1 MKLNHPYTKYAYA
14 LLLSQKEDNDAFSKN
29 DLLKALNSEI
39 HNGINNFRMKP
50 SGSFLGKDIVDFTP
64 CDQQKGDTSNGV
76 FLASSILS
84 TDKAAGNIYKAAK
97 ALLEELPSNLDKNTA
112 ATMSIAPTTG
122 EYLTFNPNGTG
133 RGKPKIT
140 FIEAALCTITTTTPH
155 KPCLA
160 YKERSGGI
168 TKRTNTAI
176 IPDLENEEDLKNFIF
191 LFKEMKVRNTVALLK
206 GAIYKEKNKK
216 GEITKEKPSRPK
228 IYNGNF
234 PNAPSS
240 SALGAIG
247 LLGAIGEFS
256 KEAEMKKETEAV
268 LESLKEATMY
278 MISYG
283 DAKAFTY
290 NHYIIDLAKENKLK
304 TIVDSI
310 YYIELYQGKRREKP
324 DEYDK
329 LDLFSG
335 RFLQLF
341 NPPAFKDFLSF
352 RGEYPEPLLTLFFT
366 YFNKIEMIPIEIV
379 QSARALG
386 KWLNLV
392 AYFVAKEEVKQGS
405 SNYWD
410 EIRKVKAKVLVELE
424 SSAFSAKS
432 GDALIAQTVTRA
444 GRLSSMDAPESA
456 ALFMEKACE
465 NNMQILSLD
474 QAKNLLIAF
483 SRLQNKIQKKEE
495 PRSQKIE
502 DVEEVETEDSNIE
515 DLKNAQA

>member
-14 LLLSQKEDNDAFSKN
+14 LLLTQKENNDVFSKD
-29 DLLKALNSEI
+29 DLLKALNSQI
-39 HNGINNFRMKP
+39 QNGINNFRVKP
-50 SGSFLGKDIVDFTP
+50 SGAFIGKDIVDFTP

-76 FLASSILS
+76 FLSPSILS

-97 ALLEELPSNLDKNTA
+97 ALLEELPNNIDKNTA
-112 ATMSIAPTTG
+112 ATMSIAPITG
-122 EYLTFNPNGTG
+122 EYLTFNASGTG
-133 RGKPKIT
+133 RGKPKISY
-140 FIEAALCTITTTTPH
+140 IEAALCAITTMTPD

-160 YKERSGGI
+160 YRKRISGK
-168 TKRTNTAI
+168 TQRTNTAL
-176 IPDLENEEDLKNFIF
+176 IPDLDEEELKNFILVF
-191 LFKEMKVRNTVALLK
+191 NRMKISNTSALLK
-206 GAIYKEKNKK
+206 GSIY
-216 GEITKEKPSRPK
+216 KEKPSRPK

-256 KEAEMKKETEAV
+256 KEADMKKETEAV
-268 LESLKEATMY
+268 LESLKEATIY
-278 MISYG
+278 MISFG
-283 DAKAFTY
+283 DAKSFTY
-290 NHYIIDLAKENKLK
+290 NHYIVDLAKENKLK
-304 TIVDSI
+304 SIVDSI

-341 NPPAFKDFLSF
+341 NSPAFKDFMSF
-352 RGEYPEPLLTLFFT
+352 RGEYPEPLITLFFT

-392 AYFVAKEEVKQGS
+392 ACLVAKEEVKQGS
-405 SNYWD
+405 PNYWD
-410 EIRKVKAKVLVELE
+410 EIRKVKAKVLIELE
-424 SSAFSAKS
+424 SSAFSSKT

-444 GRLSSMDAPESA
+444 GRLSGMDAPESA
-456 ALFMEKACE
+456 ALFMEKATE
-465 NNMQILSLD
+465 NNPQIISLD

-495 PRSQKIE
+495 PKSLKIE
-502 DVEEVETEDSNIE
+502 DVDEVETEDLE
-515 DLKNAQA
+515 NAQV

>member
-14 LLLSQKEDNDAFSKN
+14 LLLSQKENNNSFNKDS
-29 DLLKALNSEI
+29 LLKVLNSQI
-39 HNGINNFRMKP
+39 QNGINNFRIKP
-50 SGSFLGKDIVDFTP
+50 SGAYIGKDIVDFTP

-76 FLASSILS
+76 FLAPSILS
-84 TDKAAGNIYKAAK
+84 SDKAAGNVYKAAK
-97 ALLEELPSNLDKNTA
+97 ALLEELPNNMDKNTT
-112 ATMSIAPTTG
+112 ATMSIAPITG
-122 EYLTFNPNGTG
+122 EYLTFNSTGTG
-133 RGKPKIT
+133 RGKPKISY
-140 FIEAALCTITTTTPH
+140 IEAALCTITTMTPD

-160 YKERSGGI
+160 YKKRAGGKTERI
-168 TKRTNTAI
+168 NTAI
-176 IPDLENEEDLKNFIF
+176 LPDLDVEDLKNFILVF
-191 LFKEMKVRNTVALLK
+191 NRMKNSKTSSLLK
-206 GAIYKEKNKK
+206 GNVYKEKNKK
-216 GEITKEKPSRPK
+216 GEVTKEKPSRPK

-240 SALGAIG
+240 SALGAIA

-256 KEAEMKKETEAV
+256 KEAEMKEETEGV

-283 DAKAFTY
+283 DARAFTY
-290 NHYIIDLAKENKLK
+290 NHYIVDLAKENKLK
-304 TIVDSI
+304 NIVDSI

-341 NPPAFKDFLSF
+341 NLPAFRDFMSF

-392 AYFVAKEEVKQGS
+392 AYLVAKEEVKQS
-405 SNYWD
+405 TPNYWD
-410 EIRKVKAKVLVELE
+410 EIRKVKAKVLIELE
-424 SSAFSAKS
+424 SSAFSAKT

-444 GRLSSMDAPESA
+444 GRLSDMDAPENA
-456 ALFMEKACE
+456 ALFMEKATE
-465 NNMQILSLD
+465 NNPVILNLD

-495 PRSQKIE
+495 PKSEKIE
-502 DVEEVETEDSNIE
+502 DVDEVETENSNIE
-515 DLKNAQA
+515 DLENAQV

>member
-1 MKLNHPYTKYAYA
+1 MKLNHPYTRYGYA
-14 LLLSQKEDNDAFSKN
+14 LLLAQKESNNPFDKES
-29 DLLKALNSEI
+29 LLKALNLQI
-39 HNGINNFRMKP
+39 QNGINNFRLKP
-50 SGSFLGKDIVDFTP
+50 TGVFKGKEIVDFTP
-64 CDQQKGDTSNGV
+64 CDQQKGDPSNGV
-76 FLASSILS
+76 FLSPNILS
-84 TDKAAGNIYKAAK
+84 SDQKAGNVYKAAK
-97 ALLEELPSNLDKNTA
+97 ALLKDLPKNVDKKTD
-112 ATMSIAPTTG
+112 ATMSIMSIAG
-122 EYLTFNPNGTG
+122 EYLTFNANETG
-133 RGKPKIT
+133 RGKPKISYL
-140 FIEAALCTITTTTPH
+140 EAALCAITTMTPD

-160 YKERSGGI
+160 YKKRAGGKTERI
-168 TKRTNTAI
+168 NTAV
-176 IPDLENEEDLKNFIF
+176 IPDLDEEDLKNFILVF
-191 LFKEMKVRNTVALLK
+191 NRMKRSNTTALFKGIV
-206 GAIYKEKNKK
+206 YKEKNKK

-256 KEAEMKKETEAV
+256 KEAGMKIETEAV
-268 LESLKEATMY
+268 LESLKEAKMY

-283 DAKAFTY
+283 DAKTFTY

-304 TIVDSI
+304 SIVDSV
-310 YYIELYQGKRREKP
+310 YYIELYQGKRGEKP

-341 NPPAFKDFLSF
+341 NSPAFKDFLSF
-352 RGEYPEPLLTLFFT
+352 RGEYPEPLLTLLFT

-392 AYFVAKEEVKQGS
+392 AYLVAKEEVKQGA
-405 SNYWD
+405 SNYWE

-432 GDALIAQTVTRA
+432 GDALIAHTVTRA
-444 GRLSSMDAPESA
+444 GRLSGMSAPEGS
-456 ALFMEKACE
+456 ALFMEKAME
-465 NNMQILSLD
+465 NDSTVLNLD

-495 PRSQKIE
+495 PKSEKVE
-502 DVEEVETEDSNIE
+502 DADDVETEESSVE
-515 DLKNAQA
+515 ELENAQA

>member
-14 LLLSQKEDNDAFSKN
+14 LLLSQKENDDAFSR
-29 DLLKALNSEI
+29 DALIKALKTQI
-39 HNGINNFRMKP
+39 QNGINNFRMKP
-50 SGSFLGKDIVDFTP
+50 NGTFVGKDIIDFTS
-64 CDQQKGDTSNGV
+64 CDQQKGETERGV
-76 FLASSILS
+76 FLSPNIISPDIKAHNIL
-84 TDKAAGNIYKAAK
+84 KAAK
-97 ALLEELPSNLDKNTA
+97 KLLEELPGKIDKNTA
-112 ATMSIAPTTG
+112 ATMSIAPITG
-122 EYLTFNPNGTG
+122 EYLTFNATGTG
-133 RGKPKIT
+133 RGKPKISY
-140 FIEAALCTITTTTPH
+140 IEAALCTITTMTPD

-160 YKERSGGI
+160 YKKRAGGKTERI
-168 TKRTNTAI
+168 NTAL
-176 IPDLENEEDLKNFIF
+176 IPDLDEEQLKNFILVF
-191 LFKEMKVRNTVALLK
+191 NRMKSSNTSALLK
-206 GAIYKEKNKK
+206 GSIYKEKNKK
-216 GEITKEKPSRPK
+216 GEITKERPSRPK

-256 KEAEMKKETEAV
+256 KEAEMKKETEVV

-304 TIVDSI
+304 SIVDSI
-310 YYIELYQGKRREKP
+310 YFIELYQGTRREKP

-405 SNYWD
+405 PNYWD
-410 EIRKVKAKVLVELE
+410 EIRKVKAKVLIELE

-432 GDALIAQTVTRA
+432 GDALIAHTVTRA

-456 ALFMEKACE
+456 ALFMEKASE

-495 PRSQKIE
+495 PRSEKIE

-515 DLKNAQA
+515 DLKNAQV

>member
-1 MKLNHPYTKYAYA
+1 MNLNHPYTKYAYA
-14 LLLSQKEDNDAFSKN
+14 LLLSQKEDDNAFSKES
-29 DLLKALNSEI
+29 LLKALNSQI
-39 HNGINNFRMKP
+39 QNGINNFRLKP
-50 SGSFLGKDIVDFTP
+50 SVAFIGKDIVDFTP
-64 CDQQKGDTSNGV
+64 SDQQKGDPPNGV
-76 FLASSILS
+76 FLSPSILS
-84 TDKAAGNIYKAAK
+84 SDQKAGNVYKAAQI
-97 ALLEELPSNLDKNTA
+97 LLKELPNSINKKTD
-112 ATMSIAPTTG
+112 ATMSIASIAG
-122 EYLTFNPNGTG
+122 EYLTFGTNETG
-133 RGKPKIT
+133 RGKPKIGY
-140 FIEAALCTITTTTPH
+140 IEAALCTITTMTPE

-160 YKERSGGI
+160 YKKRASGKTERI
-168 TKRTNTAI
+168 NTAI
-176 IPDLENEEDLKNFIF
+176 IPDLDEENLKNFILVF
-191 LFKEMKVRNTVALLK
+191 NRMKSSNTSSLLK
-206 GAIYKEKNKK
+206 GSVYKEKNKK

-268 LESLKEATMY
+268 LESLKDATMY

-290 NHYIIDLAKENKLK
+290 NHFIIDLAKENKLK
-304 TIVDSI
+304 RIVDSI

-341 NPPAFKDFLSF
+341 NLPAFKDFMSF
-352 RGEYPEPLLTLFFT
+352 RGEYAEPLITLFFT

-386 KWLNLV
+386 KWLNLI
-392 AYFVAKEEVKQGS
+392 AYLVAKEEVKQGS
-405 SNYWD
+405 PNYWD
-410 EIRKVKAKVLVELE
+410 EIRKVKAKVLIELE
-424 SSAFSAKS
+424 SSAFSSKT

-444 GRLSSMDAPESA
+444 GRLSGMDAPESA
-456 ALFMEKACE
+456 ALFMEKATE
-465 NNMQILSLD
+465 NNPQILSLD

-495 PRSQKIE
+495 PKSEKIE
-502 DVEEVETEDSNIE
+502 DVDEVETEDSNIE
-515 DLKNAQA
+515 DLENAQV